1 MIIAETEFLLGTA
14 EGDRNFESVTEIL
27 KLHEKL
33 KKERT
38 DSGLRIAASAYMEIA
53 FGLRGRLGP
62 AKTADLIRAL
72 KTAVLNVEEIP
83 ATSGDI
89 RRGLETEEALG
100 TRNLFDCIHA
110 GTALERGAE
119 LLSNDPF
126 FDQIEG
132 VRKLTFRGF
141 VKRLKEQ

>member
-14 EGDRNFESVTEIL
+14 EEDRNFEAVTEIMR
-27 KLHEKL
+27 LHERL
-33 KKERT
+33 KEKRV
-38 DSGLRIAASAYMEIA
+38 DSGLRITTSAYLEIA

-62 AKTADLIRAL
+62 MKTADLIRTL
-72 KTAVLNVEEIP
+72 RTTVLNVEEI
-83 ATSGDI
+83 AVTSGDI

-100 TRNLFDCIHA
+100 IRNLFDCIHA

-132 VRKLTFRGF
+132 LRKLTFRGF
-141 VKRLKEQ
+141 VNRLKEQ

>member
-14 EGDRNFESVTEIL
+14 EGDRNFETVTEIL
-27 KLHEKL
+27 KLHERL
-33 KKERT
+33 KEKRV
-38 DSGLRIAASAYMEIA
+38 DSGLRITASAYLEIA
-53 FGLRGRLGP
+53 FGLRGKLGP
-62 AKTADLIRAL
+62 TKTADLVRAL
-72 KTAVLNVEEIP
+72 KTTVLSVEEIP
-83 ATSGDI
+83 VTSGDI

-110 GTALERGAE
+110 GIALERATE

-132 VRKLTFRGF
+132 LRKLTFRGF
-141 VKRLKEQ
+141 VNRLKEQ